1 MQFDRMTAACQIR
14 PGRLPTFSSLPD
26 DWYNEFVKRFLL
38 LSVSCGLAYAQAP
51 APAQSPTPVEWER
64 AQKTLQD
71 WANLGRYRA
80 DNATVKPGEKTVVF
94 MGDSI
99 TDGWGRKYGKF
110 FSGKPYLNRG
120 ISGQTTPQMLI
131 RFRPDVLVHKPKAV
145 VILAGTNDIAGNTG
159 PMTLE
164 DIEGNLQSMAELAKA
179 NGIRVVLS
187 SVMPVSDYIRPQT
200 GRRPPEK
207 IRALNAW
214 IKEYAAKNGHVY
226 LDYYSAMLD
235 DKDLFKQELTY
246 DGLHP
251 NDAGYEVMLPLA
263 DKAIAQALR

>member
-1 MQFDRMTAACQIR
+1 MRTELERDRRI
-14 PGRLPTFSSLPD
+14 
-26 DWYNEFVKRFLL
+26 
-38 LSVSCGLAYAQAP
+38 
-51 APAQSPTPVEWER
+51 
-64 AQKTLQD
+64 LQD
-71 WANLGRYRA
+71 WANLERYRLENERIQPVSA
-80 DNATVKPGEKTVVF
+80 GENRVVF

-99 TDGWGRKYGKF
+99 TDGWGRQYGKWF
-110 FSGKPYLNRG
+110 PAKPYINRG

-131 RFRPDVLVHKPKAV
+131 RFRPDVIALHPRAV

-164 DIEGNLQSMAELAKA
+164 EIEGNLQSMAELAKA

-207 IRALNAW
+207 IIALNNW
-214 IKEYAAKNGHVY
+214 IRQYAAANGHVY

-235 DKDLFKQELTY
+235 DQKLFKKELTY

-251 NDAGYEVMLPLA
+251 NEAGYELMGPLA
-263 DKAIAQALR
+263 EKAIAKALP